1 MTLNG
6 RSKTQTAHV
15 REDCIRV
22 KFKRQLK
29 LNYIFWGYKY
39 KSSINGKHDIEKQ
52 RKDKY
57 KFKSVLPGGGVEG
70 VEGSVSSLEQPVLE
84 GRFSF
89 SS

>member
-29 LNYIFWGYKY
+29 LNYIFWG
-39 KSSINGKHDIEKQ
+39 STSINGKHDIEKQ